1 MIRRHAELGDEMLR
15 PIRVWEDLAPIV
27 RHHHEWFDGRG
38 YPDRLSGESV
48 PLESRIIAVAEA
60 FDAMTSDKSY
70 KPPIPVEQALDRLKL
85 GAGSQ
90 FDPAVV
96 DAFLRGRPAAAG

>member
-1 MIRRHAELGDEMLR
+1 MVRRHAELGDEMLR
-15 PIRVWEDLAPIV
+15 PIRVWEDIAPLV

-38 YPDRLSGESV
+38 YPDRLAGESI

-60 FDAMTSDKSY
+60 FDAMTAEKSY
-70 KPPIPVEQALDRLKL
+70 KEAIPVEEAIDRIRE
-85 GAGSQ
+85 GSGTQ

-96 DAFLRGRPAAAG
+96 EAFLRSRPADDR